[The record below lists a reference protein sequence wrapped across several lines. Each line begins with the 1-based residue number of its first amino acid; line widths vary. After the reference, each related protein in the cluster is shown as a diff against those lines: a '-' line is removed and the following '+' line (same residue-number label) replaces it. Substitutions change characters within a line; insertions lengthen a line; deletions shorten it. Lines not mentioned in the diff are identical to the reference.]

1 MGERRRITMF
11 SGTFTALVTPFK
23 SDETVNFDALTR
35 LIERQIDA
43 GVDGVVPVGTTGESP
58 TLSHDEH
65 VEVIRCAVQTAA
77 GRIQVIAGSG
87 SNSTKEALTLTQKA
101 IDAGVDGV
109 LQITPYYNK
118 PSQEGL
124 FRHFSKLAD
133 LGSPVVLY
141 NVPGRTSRQIDIS
154 TIVRLSEHP
163 HIVAV
168 KEAGGSVERVSAI
181 LDACDITVLSGDDG
195 LAFPMI
201 AVGATGVISV
211 ASNVAPE
218 QVCNMIRAA
227 QDGNMADARR
237 LHDQLY
243 PLFRDLFI
251 DTNPIPV
258 KAAMAMMGL
267 TPEVYRLPLCELDD
281 RARMQLRA
289 TLKALELI

>member
-1 MGERRRITMF
+1 MF

-23 SDETVNFDALTR
+23 SDETVDFDALTK

-87 SNSTKEALTLTQKA
+87 SNSTREALTLTQKA

-141 NVPGRTSRQIDIS
+141 NVPGRTSRQIDIR
-154 TIVRLSEHP
+154 TIGRLSEHP

-218 QVCNMIRAA
+218 QVCNMVRAA

-237 LHDQLY
+237 LHNQLY

>member
-1 MGERRRITMF
+1 MF

-23 SDETVNFDALTR
+23 SDETVDFDALTK

-133 LGSPVVLY
+133 LGAPVVLY

-211 ASNVAPE
+211 ASNVVPE

-227 QDGNMADARR
+227 RDGNMADARR
-237 LHDQLY
+237 LHNQLY

>member
-1 MGERRRITMF
+1 MF

-23 SDETVNFDALTR
+23 SDETLDFDALTK

-65 VEVIRCAVQTAA
+65 VEVIKCAVQTAA

-101 IDAGVDGV
+101 IDAGVNGV

-133 LGSPVVLY
+133 LGAPVVLY

-181 LDACDITVLSGDDG
+181 LEACDITVLSGDDG

-218 QVCNMIRAA
+218 QVCNMVRAA
-227 QDGNMADARR
+227 QGGNMADARR

>member
-1 MGERRRITMF
+1 MF
-11 SGTFTALVTPFK
+11 NGTFTALVTPFK
-23 SDETVNFDALTR
+23 SDETVDFDALTK

-87 SNSTKEALTLTQKA
+87 SNSTREALTLTQKA
-101 IDAGVDGV
+101 IAAGVDGV

-141 NVPGRTSRQIDIS
+141 NVPGRTSRQIDIR
-154 TIVRLSEHP
+154 TIGRLSEHP

-211 ASNVAPE
+211 ASNVIPE

-227 QDGNMADARR
+227 RDGNMADARR
-237 LHDQLY
+237 LHNQLY

-281 RARMQLRA
+281 RARMQLRV